1 MIVDARF
8 RKLQQA
14 AIAALQSSGMK
25 QTLQGIG
32 AELGGDTPAQIAAYI
47 ADQIKTWHEVLKG
60 GK

>member
-32 AELGGDTPAQIAAYI
+32 AELGGDTPA
-47 ADQIKTWHEVLKG
+47 
-60 GK
+60 